1 MLLEYTA
8 AVYTMVL
15 QAYGVTPG
23 NFSASSWRLSM
34 PHPTGAPPSN
44 ATIATGSPSLALGAV
59 CFST

>member
-1 MLLEYTA
+1 
-8 AVYTMVL
+8 
-15 QAYGVTPG
+15 
-23 NFSASSWRLSM
+23 M